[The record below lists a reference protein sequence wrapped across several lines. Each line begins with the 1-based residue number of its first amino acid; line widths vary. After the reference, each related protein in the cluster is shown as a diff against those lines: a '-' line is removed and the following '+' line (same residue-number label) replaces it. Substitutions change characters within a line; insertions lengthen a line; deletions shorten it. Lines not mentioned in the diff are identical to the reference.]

1 MPSRSKDILIQSF
14 LNQTFLAMANYWMLA
29 LDFSSD
35 FDISLVGSGIN
46 CPSSSI
52 DSLASINTSQAELPS
67 TITKT
72 QYQQIA
78 YAREASTLVACVG
91 SQVSNMWFKTLNR
104 TEMLSYK
111 IHWSSKISSTRVR
124 MLVLQLIKHTQVK
137 QLLRQIWQNG
147 FLSDALDTYHW
158 KYPTLKSS
166 SMYVLTPYTSKTSF
180 ARYIW

>member
-1 MPSRSKDILIQSF
+1 MASRSKDILIQTI
-14 LNQTFLAMANYWMLA
+14 LNPTFLAMANYWMLV
-29 LDFSSD
+29 LDFNND

-91 SQVSNMWFKTLNR
+91 SQVSNMWLKTLNR
-104 TEMLSYK
+104 TEMPSYK
-111 IHWSSKISSTRVR
+111 IHWWSKISSTRVR
-124 MLVLQLIKHTQVK
+124 MLVLQLIKHTQVQ

-147 FLSDALDTYHW
+147 FLTDALDTYLW
-158 KYPTLKSS
+158 KYPSLNSTP
-166 SMYVLTPYTSKTSF
+166 MYVLTPYSS
-180 ARYIW
+180 